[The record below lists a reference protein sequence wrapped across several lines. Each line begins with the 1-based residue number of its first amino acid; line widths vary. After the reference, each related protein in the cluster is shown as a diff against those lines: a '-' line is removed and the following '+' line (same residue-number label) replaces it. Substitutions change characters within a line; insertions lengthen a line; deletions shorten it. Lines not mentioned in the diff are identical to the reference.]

1 MIYTKDI
8 NNLQLLLIVQM
19 ETEKKDII
27 KWDDLELKDNLL
39 RGIYAYGF
47 ETPSEIQKRAI
58 PPIIQCKN
66 VIAQSQ
72 SGSGK
77 TGAFAISML
86 QRIDLDKRKV
96 QVLVLSPTHE
106 LVTQTAKVIR
116 DIGSNMVGLTV
127 KTLVGGT
134 SSREDINDLRNT
146 TPHIV
151 VGTIGRVFD
160 MFQKQHFL
168 GNDLRL
174 LILDEADEMLSEG
187 FSQKVQ
193 LMFSHFFPVSIQIVL
208 FSATM
213 PKEVLTL
220 SEKFIKN
227 PLHLLM
233 KTEDL
238 SLKCIEQYYVAVS
251 NDQMKYSVLKDI
263 FASISVSKC
272 IIYCNHVQRVA
283 TLTDSMMRDG
293 FSVCCIHSNMN
304 KIHRGEVLNQFRM
317 GDTRVLIS
325 SDVTSRG
332 IDIQQVSTVINFDL
346 TRSVSTYLHRVGR
359 GGRWGRKG
367 AAITFVTRQ
376 DVPDM
381 RRLESYYKIDIPELP
396 SSWKGI

>member
-1 MIYTKDI
+1 
-8 NNLQLLLIVQM
+8 M
-19 ETEKKDII
+19 EIEPKKNV
-27 KWDDLELKDNLL
+27 KWDDLELKDDLL

-58 PPIIQCKN
+58 PPIIQCKD
-66 VIAQSQ
+66 VIAQGQ

-77 TGAFAISML
+77 TGTFAISML
-86 QRIDLDKRKV
+86 QRIDLSKREP

-106 LVTQTAKVIR
+106 LVTQTAKVISE
-116 DIGSNMVGLTV
+116 IGCKLEGLTV

-134 SSREDINDLRNT
+134 PTRDDAYDLRHT
-146 TPHIV
+146 VPHIV

-160 MFQKQHFL
+160 MFQKKHFR
-168 GNDLRL
+168 GNELKL
-174 LILDEADEMLSEG
+174 LILDEADEMLSDS
-187 FSQKVQ
+187 FLDVIR
-193 LMFSHFFPVSIQIVL
+193 LMFSNFLPVDIQIVL

-213 PKEVLTL
+213 PKEIITL
-220 SEKFIKN
+220 SEKFMKN

-263 FASISVSKC
+263 FSAISVSKC
-272 IIYCNHVQRVA
+272 IIYCNNVNRVV
-283 TLTDSMMRDG
+283 TLSESMKRDG
-293 FSVCCIHSNMN
+293 FSVCCIHSNMD
-304 KIHRGEVLNQFRM
+304 KSQRREVLNHFRM

-325 SDVTSRG
+325 SDITSRG

-346 TRSVSTYLHRVGR
+346 TRNVNTYLHRIGR

-367 AAITFVTRQ
+367 VAITFVTRQ

-381 RRLESYYKIDIPELP
+381 RRIESYYKIEINELP
-396 SSWKGI
+396 SSFNGI

>member
-1 MIYTKDI
+1 
-8 NNLQLLLIVQM
+8 M
-19 ETEKKDII
+19 ENEKKII
-27 KWDDLELKDNLL
+27 VRWDDLELKENLL

-47 ETPSEIQKRAI
+47 EAPSEIQKRAI
-58 PPIIQCKN
+58 YPIIHCKD
-66 VIAQSQ
+66 VIAQGQ

-77 TGAFAISML
+77 TGTFAISML
-86 QRIDLDKRKV
+86 QRIDLTKREA

-116 DIGSNMVGLTV
+116 DIGSKMEGLSV

-134 SSREDINDLRNT
+134 STREDIHDLRHKV
-146 TPHIV
+146 PHIV
-151 VGTIGRVFD
+151 VGSIGRVFD
-160 MFQKQHFL
+160 MLQKQYLL
-168 GNDLRL
+168 GNELKL
-174 LILDEADEMLSEG
+174 LILDEADEMLSDG
-187 FSQKVQ
+187 FLDVIR
-193 LMFSHFFPVSIQIVL
+193 LMFCHFFPRDIQIVL

-213 PKEVLTL
+213 PKEIITL
-220 SEKFIKN
+220 SEKFMKN

-263 FASISVSKC
+263 FSSISVSKC
-272 IIYCNHVQRVA
+272 IIYCNNVNRVV
-283 TLTDSMMRDG
+283 TLTESMMRDG
-293 FSVCCIHSNMN
+293 FSVCCIHSNMD
-304 KIHRGEVLNQFRM
+304 KIHRGEVLNHFRI

-346 TRSVSTYLHRVGR
+346 TRNVNTYLHRIGR

-376 DVPDM
+376 DIPDI
-381 RRLESYYKIDIPELP
+381 RRIENYYKINIQELP

>member
-1 MIYTKDI
+1 
-8 NNLQLLLIVQM
+8 M
-19 ETEKKDII
+19 EIERNVIM
-27 KWDDLELKDNLL
+27 KWDDLELNENLL
-39 RGIYAYGF
+39 RGVYAYGF

-58 PPIIQCKN
+58 YPIIHRKD
-66 VIAQSQ
+66 VIAQGQ

-77 TGAFAISML
+77 TGTFAISML
-86 QRIDLDKRKV
+86 QRIELEKREA

-116 DIGSNMVGLTV
+116 DIGSKMEGLTV

-134 SSREDINDLRNT
+134 STRDDIQELKQT
-146 TPHIV
+146 VPHIV

-160 MFQKQHFL
+160 MFQKQYLL
-168 GNDLRL
+168 GNDLKL
-174 LILDEADEMLSEG
+174 LILDEADEMLSDG
-187 FSQKVQ
+187 FLDVIR
-193 LMFSHFFPVSIQIVL
+193 LMFCHYLPLDIQIVL

-213 PKEVLTL
+213 PKEIITL
-220 SEKFIKN
+220 SEKFMKN
-227 PLHLLM
+227 PVHLLM

-238 SLKCIEQYYVAVS
+238 SLKCIEQYYVAVT
-251 NDQMKYSVLKDI
+251 NDFMKYSVLKDI
-263 FASISVSKC
+263 FSVISVSKC
-272 IIYCNHVQRVA
+272 IIYCNNVQRVE
-283 TLTDSMMRDG
+283 TLTESMMRDG
-293 FSVCCIHSNMN
+293 FSVCCIHSNMD
-304 KIHRGEVLNQFRM
+304 KTRRGQVLNNFRM

-346 TRSVSTYLHRVGR
+346 TRNVSTYLHRIGR

-381 RRLESYYKIDIPELP
+381 RRIESFYKIDIRELP

>member
-1 MIYTKDI
+1 MEVENK
-8 NNLQLLLIVQM
+8 LIV
-19 ETEKKDII
+19 
-27 KWDDLELKDNLL
+27 KWDDLELKENLL

-58 PPIIQCKN
+58 HPIIHCKD
-66 VIAQSQ
+66 VIAQGQ

-77 TGAFAISML
+77 TGTFAISML
-86 QRIDLDKRKV
+86 QRIDLNKRET

-116 DIGSNMVGLTV
+116 DIGSKMEVLTV

-134 SSREDINDLRNT
+134 STRDDIYDLKQT
-146 TPHIV
+146 VPHIV

-160 MFQKQHFL
+160 MFQKKHLL
-168 GNDLRL
+168 GNDLKL
-174 LILDEADEMLSEG
+174 LILDEADEMLSDG
-187 FSQKVQ
+187 FLDIVR
-193 LMFSHFFPVSIQIVL
+193 LMFCNFFPVDIQIVL

-213 PKEVLTL
+213 PKEILTL
-220 SEKFIKN
+220 SEKFMKN
-227 PLHLLM
+227 PIHLLM
-233 KTEDL
+233 KNEDL

-263 FASISVSKC
+263 FSAISVSKC
-272 IIYCNHVQRVA
+272 IIFCNNVNRVM
-283 TLTDSMMRDG
+283 TLTESMSRDG
-293 FSVCCIHSNMN
+293 FSVCCIHSNMD
-304 KIHRGEVLNQFRM
+304 KAHRGEVLNHFRM

-346 TRSVSTYLHRVGR
+346 TRNVSTYLHRIGR

-381 RRLESYYKIDIPELP
+381 RKLENYYKIEIQELP

>member
-1 MIYTKDI
+1 MDI
-8 NNLQLLLIVQM
+8 ENNVIM
-19 ETEKKDII
+19 

-58 PPIIQCKN
+58 YPIIRLKD
-66 VIAQSQ
+66 VIAQGQ

-77 TGAFAISML
+77 TGTFAISML
-86 QRIDLDKRKV
+86 QRIELEKREA

-116 DIGSNMVGLTV
+116 DIGSKMDGLTV

-134 SSREDINDLRNT
+134 STRDDIHELKQT
-146 TPHIV
+146 VPHIV

-160 MFQKQHFL
+160 MFQKQYFL
-168 GNDLRL
+168 GNDLKL
-174 LILDEADEMLSEG
+174 LILDEADEMLSDG
-187 FSQKVQ
+187 FVDVIR
-193 LMFSHFFPVSIQIVL
+193 LMFCQFLPRDIQIVL

-213 PKEVLTL
+213 PKEILTL
-220 SEKFIKN
+220 SEKFMKN
-227 PLHLLM
+227 PVHLLM

-238 SLKCIEQYYVAVS
+238 SLKCIEQYYVAVA

-263 FASISVSKC
+263 FSSISVSKC
-272 IIYCNHVQRVA
+272 IIYCNNVHRVV
-283 TLTDSMMRDG
+283 TLTESMMRDG
-293 FSVCCIHSNMN
+293 FSVCCIHSKMD
-304 KIHRGEVLNQFRM
+304 KARRGEVLNHFRM

-346 TRSVSTYLHRVGR
+346 TRNVSTYLHRIGR

-376 DVPDM
+376 DIPDM
-381 RRLESYYKIDIPELP
+381 RRIEGYYKIDIQELP

>member
-1 MIYTKDI
+1 MENQKRI
-8 NNLQLLLIVQM
+8 IVQ
-19 ETEKKDII
+19 
-27 KWDDLELKDNLL
+27 WDDLELKENLL

-58 PPIIQCKN
+58 HPIIESKD
-66 VIAQSQ
+66 VIAQGQ

-77 TGAFAISML
+77 TGTFAISML
-86 QRIDLDKRKV
+86 QRIELEKREA

-116 DIGSNMVGLTV
+116 DIGSKMEGLMV

-134 SSREDINDLRNT
+134 STRDDINELKQNV
-146 TPHIV
+146 PHIV
-151 VGTIGRVFD
+151 VGTIGRVYE
-160 MFQKQHFL
+160 MFQKQYFL
-168 GNDLRL
+168 GNDLKL
-174 LILDEADEMLSEG
+174 LILDEADEMLTNG
-187 FSQKVQ
+187 FLDVIR
-193 LMFSHFFPVSIQIVL
+193 LMVRHFLPVDIQIVL

-213 PKEVLTL
+213 PKEIITL
-220 SEKFIKN
+220 SENFMKN
-227 PLHLLM
+227 PVHLLM

-251 NDQMKYSVLKDI
+251 NDRMKYSVLKDI
-263 FASISVSKC
+263 FSAISVSKC
-272 IIYCNHVQRVA
+272 IIYCNNVHRVV
-283 TLTDSMMRDG
+283 TLTESMMHDG
-293 FSVCCIHSNMN
+293 FSVCCIHSNMD
-304 KIHRGEVLNQFRM
+304 KKHRGEILNHFRM

-346 TRSVSTYLHRVGR
+346 TRNVNTYLHRIGR

-376 DVPDM
+376 DIPDM
-381 RRLESYYKIDIPELP
+381 RRIESYYKIDIQELP

>member
-1 MIYTKDI
+1 M
-8 NNLQLLLIVQM
+8 
-19 ETEKKDII
+19 
-27 KWDDLELKDNLL
+27 KWDDLELNENLL
-39 RGIYAYGF
+39 RGVYAYGF

-58 PPIIQCKN
+58 YPIIHRKD
-66 VIAQSQ
+66 VIAQGQ

-77 TGAFAISML
+77 TGTFAISML
-86 QRIDLDKRKV
+86 QRIELEKREA

-116 DIGSNMVGLTV
+116 DIGSKMEGLTV

-134 SSREDINDLRNT
+134 STRDDIQELKQT
-146 TPHIV
+146 VPHIV

-160 MFQKQHFL
+160 MFQKQYLL
-168 GNDLRL
+168 GNDLKL
-174 LILDEADEMLSEG
+174 LILDEADEMLSDG
-187 FSQKVQ
+187 FLDVIR
-193 LMFSHFFPVSIQIVL
+193 LMFCHYLPLDIQIVL

-213 PKEVLTL
+213 PKEIITL
-220 SEKFIKN
+220 SEKFMKN
-227 PLHLLM
+227 PVHLLM

-238 SLKCIEQYYVAVS
+238 SLKCIEQYYVAVT
-251 NDQMKYSVLKDI
+251 NDFMKYSVLKDI
-263 FASISVSKC
+263 FSVISVSKC
-272 IIYCNHVQRVA
+272 IIYCNNVQRVE
-283 TLTDSMMRDG
+283 TLTESMMRDG
-293 FSVCCIHSNMN
+293 FSVCCIHSNMD
-304 KIHRGEVLNQFRM
+304 KTRRGQVLNNFRM

-346 TRSVSTYLHRVGR
+346 TRNVSTYLHRIGR

-381 RRLESYYKIDIPELP
+381 RRIESFYKIDIRELP